1 MCSLAEQAVTTKHQ
15 EQKVSEL
22 TEELKTAVFD
32 RESLEEKHQKAE
44 IDMERV
50 RSELAQT
57 QAE

>member
-1 MCSLAEQAVTTKHQ
+1 MCSLAEQAVTTEQQ

-22 TEELKTAVFD
+22 TEELRAAVFD
-32 RESLEEKHQKAE
+32 RESLKKKHQKAE
-44 IDMERV
+44 MDMERV

>member
-1 MCSLAEQAVTTKHQ
+1 MCSLAEQAVTTEQQ

-22 TEELKTAVFD
+22 REELKTAVFNRD
-32 RESLEEKHQKAE
+32 SLEEKHQKAE
-44 IDMERV
+44 MEKERV